1 MATKI
6 KDIAVKVSEY
16 QSQGQT
22 KGRWQNVGSLMQSDD
37 GGQFIILNRWF
48 NPAGVPNP
56 ENRDS
61 VVLSCFDPNNQ
72 QQAPQNASQGFQAP
86 GNPDDPPF

>member
-6 KDIAVKVSEY
+6 KDLVVKTGEY

-22 KGRWQNVGSLMQSDD
+22 KSRWQNVGSLMQNDD

-48 NPAGVPNP
+48 NPAGIPNP

-61 VVLSCFDPNNQ
+61 VVLSCFDSDRQ
-72 QQAPQNASQGFQAP
+72 QPQSQG
-86 GNPDDPPF
+86 GNSLEDPPF